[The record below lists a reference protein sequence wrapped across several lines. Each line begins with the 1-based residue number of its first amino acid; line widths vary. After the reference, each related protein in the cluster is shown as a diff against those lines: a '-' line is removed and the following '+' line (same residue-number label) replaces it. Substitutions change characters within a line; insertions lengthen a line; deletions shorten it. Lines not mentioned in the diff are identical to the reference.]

1 MRLIV
6 TYILLLFI
14 TSSIGQTTRF
24 ENESVVIKIEKQ
36 DTVVNVYVENKGK
49 NFLLIDSEALT
60 FNMLCSANG
69 ETLSIGV
76 GTDLSYFDYV
86 GLNLSPLSPGQKI
99 ERQIVIPSCSDFKS
113 VHLVYSF
120 LMLNKIESKDNVI
133 EEIDLTKILQ
143 SGEGVLLWGEIHNLN

>member
-1 MRLIV
+1 M
-6 TYILLLFI
+6 LLLT

-36 DTVVNVYVENKGK
+36 DSVVNVYVENKGK

-60 FNMLCSANG
+60 FNLLCSANG
-69 ETLSIGV
+69 ETLSIGI
-76 GTDLSYFDYV
+76 GTDLSYFDYE
-86 GLNLSPLSPGQKI
+86 GLNLSTLSPGQKV
-99 ERQIVIPSCSDFKS
+99 ERQIVNPSCSEFKS

-120 LMLNKIESKDNVI
+120 LMLYKRKSKDNLI

-143 SGEGVLLWGEIHNLN
+143 SDDGVLLWGEIHNIN